1 MATMATV
8 TFLMMLFMGGFCALC
23 GAIRYSKKLKEWSL
37 QVKANKQAL
46 KKEYTPDDLV
56 DFDLKRRVAISKGE
70 KAVAAM
76 QANPSLDPDEVE
88 IAVRKLA
95 KLKAD
100 TPADREWIVNAIAGH
115 FGMPKPN
122 PVSIAV
128 WAGVGAFVAFVFGVI
143 VASA

>member
-1 MATMATV
+1 MATV
-8 TFLMMLFMGGFCALC
+8 TFLMMLFMGGFCAFL
-23 GAIRYSKKLKEWSL
+23 GTIRYYKKLNDWRAT
-37 QVKANKQAL
+37 VKATKQAV
-46 KKEYTPDDLV
+46 KKDFTPDSLV

-70 KAVAAM
+70 KTVAAM
-76 QANPSLDPDEVE
+76 QADPSLDPDEVE

-100 TPADREWIVNAIAGH
+100 TPADRQYVIDAIAGH

-128 WAGVGAFVAFVFGVI
+128 WAGAGAFAAFVVGVFI
-143 VASA
+143 ASAAA